1 MDNIYRI
8 AISVQNIRHFRLL
21 PVLAGLLLGFSTV
34 HAQERDSTYS
44 ADTSRLTINARN
56 ELTGGMVLPELMI
69 PEEEMTAYSREKI
82 SAMMNASISPMFYSA
97 LDIKPYYTAI
107 HSFNGMM
114 QEHYGMMPLTGSLH
128 AFLGRRDM
136 DWTNLYRYQSAYMAA
151 GVQLAPWLE
160 VNGGGIFGMSMPK
173 DMMPAPVFGG
183 MMSVVIR
190 PSESTSMMIWGSYTD
205 TAAFGPPTFNPV
217 SVPRLNIGAS
227 AKFRIGDA
235 TIGVG
240 ASFSTTP

>member
-1 MDNIYRI
+1 MEYFKIM
-8 AISVQNIRHFRLL
+8 STVFC
-21 PVLAGLLLGFSTV
+21 GLLLGLGTAV
-34 HAQERDSTYS
+34 QAQERDSTS
-44 ADTSRLTINARN
+44 FADTSVLTVSERN
-56 ELTGGMVLPELMI
+56 SVIGNMMQPGLLI
-69 PEEEMTAYSREKI
+69 PEEDIAGYSREKI
-82 SAMMNASISPMFYSA
+82 SGMMQASVSPFFYSA
-97 LDIKPYYTAI
+97 VDIKPYYTVVY
-107 HSFNGMM
+107 SFSGIMH
-114 QEHYGMMPLTGSLH
+114 EHYGTMPLTGSLH
-128 AFLGRRDM
+128 AFLGRRDI
-136 DWTNLYRYQSAYMAA
+136 DWLNLYRYQSAYMAA